1 MLKFFVISKKDKFSV
16 KDTANIFAVALNKV
30 VNDGFP
36 EIQNFL
42 NKNNNLD
49 KSPEISDE
57 EIKWFRL
64 IIFSGNLH
72 LLSTKFEDAE
82 ALELRNKIIDEL
94 ILFLDEDNEIS
105 VDLFLNYETY
115 FNDILVKQVDPIE
128 TMAVAVFDKY
138 NINDCQ
144 SELLK
149 RKNEPNP
156 VLFNELRKYLS
167 HFIWN
172 WDEFLEKCKIT
183 F

>member
-1 MLKFFVISKKDKFSV
+1 MI
-16 KDTANIFAVALNKV
+16 
-30 VNDGFP
+30 
-36 EIQNFL
+36 
-42 NKNNNLD
+42 
-49 KSPEISDE
+49 
-57 EIKWFRL
+57 
-64 IIFSGNLH
+64 
-72 LLSTKFEDAE
+72 STKFEE
-82 ALELRNKIIDEL
+82 SESLKLRNHVIDEL
-94 ILFLDEDNEIS
+94 LPYLDDDQEIS
-105 VDLFLNYETY
+105 MDVFLQYETY
-115 FNDILVKQVDPIE
+115 YQDILVKQIDPIE

-149 RKNEPNP
+149 RKNELNP